1 MCSEKVNIPPGKPC
15 IVLEGSGRHLTT
27 IKYGDHG
34 VTDISATFTS
44 SPDNVI
50 AKGITFEVNT
60 KKPVISFCF
69 VFQIIY
75 SLEAKL

>member
-1 MCSEKVNIPPGKPC
+1 MNIPPGKPC

-50 AKGITFEVNT
+50 AKGITFLVNT
-60 KKPVISFCF
+60 KKPVI
-69 VFQIIY
+69 
-75 SLEAKL
+75 